1 MLLKTWKKNMEQM
14 ATSHKSENGVLFIDT
29 SQVQINLLPK
39 LERVLNEIISII
51 TQKLAS
57 ETRKLFSEL
66 TLYTSVRNMYYNK
79 LFF

>member
-1 MLLKTWKKNMEQM
+1 MEQM

-66 TLYTSVRNMYYNK
+66 TLYTSVRNMYHNK

>member
-1 MLLKTWKKNMEQM
+1 MEQM